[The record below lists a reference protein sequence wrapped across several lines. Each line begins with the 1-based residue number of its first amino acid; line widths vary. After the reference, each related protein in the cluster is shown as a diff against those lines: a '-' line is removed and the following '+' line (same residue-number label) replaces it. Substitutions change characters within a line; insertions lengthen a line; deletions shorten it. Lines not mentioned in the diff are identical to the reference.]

1 MFYLF
6 KIIHICYQ
14 LFDQRLSNT
23 LKNTSKDISD
33 CYEHRVLK
41 IKLSIFEVPFKTF
54 YAAELVK
61 YLHKRFRIINELLYI
76 ELYQ

>member
-1 MFYLF
+1 MSTLRSAVKQHFKEYLKRYF
-6 KIIHICYQ
+6 G
-14 LFDQRLSNT
+14 LLRL
-23 LKNTSKDISD
+23 
-33 CYEHRVLK
+33 LK